1 MPYGILFREAVYIM
15 KKLVCIY
22 VILHIVVFAV
32 FSQAPTRRL
41 PGVINHPSLNL
52 YAPYLS
58 HDGNALL
65 FLSDNGED
73 GALIVSF
80 SSRDNDWSEP
90 VELPKNI
97 NNRLTFLKGYSLSAD
112 GKKLYFT
119 SAKAP
124 VVGGYDIMSSELK
137 GKVWTEPQNF
147 FLPINS
153 KANEGSPSL
162 TVDGNTMFFMRCDK
176 MDQNKA
182 GGCKLFQS
190 DKKPNGQWGEPKE
203 LPTNINTG
211 NSQTPRIMADSE
223 TLIFSSDKMQ
233 ETKGGMDLFL
243 TRFNNGTWSDPMPL
257 DFVNTEKDDQ
267 FVSAAALG
275 RYLLKEAPGKKSNSE
290 LVEFLFPNE
299 VRPKGMMKVEGT
311 ITDLEGLPVPAY
323 ITITDLSTAKRVYS
337 GRPAADATYFLYLRE
352 GSKYEMSVDPEQS
365 NMTYF
370 AKQFDLTSEKISQ
383 KEKVNIVLK
392 KLVLG
397 DELPLDLVQFKSTTT
412 QLESFSNAELKRLV
426 RVIKANPQLS
436 FEIQVMLNG
445 YVEDSVKSSPD
456 LSEVTF
462 DSIRTQID
470 FLDTLGQAGKRD
482 TVIVRTIY
490 HNDRTRLQGKAI
502 TEQLVKLG
510 ADSASI
516 TIFGNAIPAL
526 LPENRKLTVKAVART
541 K

>member
-1 MPYGILFREAVYIM
+1 M
-15 KKLVCIY
+15 KKLACVY
-22 VILHIVVFAV
+22 ALLHIIVLAV
-32 FSQAPTRRL
+32 FSQAKTRRL
-41 PGVINHPSLNL
+41 PGIINHPSLNL
-52 YAPYLS
+52 YAPYIS

-73 GALIVSF
+73 GAPIVSF
-80 SSRDNDWSEP
+80 TSRENDWSEP

-97 NNRLTFLKGYSLSAD
+97 NNRLTFIKGYSLSAD

-119 SAKAP
+119 STKTP

-137 GKVWTEPQNF
+137 GKTWSEPQNF
-147 FLPINS
+147 LLPINS
-153 KANEGSPSL
+153 KAHEGSPSL
-162 TVDGNTMFFMRCDK
+162 TVDGNTIFFMRCDK

-203 LPTNINTG
+203 LPANINTG

-223 TLIFSSDKMQ
+223 TLIFSSDKMN
-233 ETKGGMDLFL
+233 EKTKGGMDLFL
-243 TRFNNGTWSDPMPL
+243 TRFSNGVWSDPMPL

-275 RYLLKEAPGKKSNSE
+275 RYLLKEAPGKKNNSE

-299 VRPKGMMKVEGT
+299 VRPKGMMKVEGK
-311 ITDLEGLPVPAY
+311 ITDIDGLPIPAY
-323 ITITDLSTAKRVYS
+323 ITITDLSTAKKVYS
-337 GRPAADATYFLYLRE
+337 GRPAVDATYFLYLRE

-365 NMTYF
+365 NVTYF
-370 AKQFDLTSEKISQ
+370 AKQFDLTLEKIPQ

-392 KLVLG
+392 KLVPG
-397 DELPLDLVQFKSTTT
+397 DEFSLDLVQFKPATTE
-412 QLESFSNAELKRLV
+412 LEPSSDAELRRLA

-436 FEIQVMLNG
+436 FEVQVMLDG

-456 LSEVTF
+456 LSEFTI
-462 DSIRTQID
+462 DSIRSQID
-470 FLDTLGQAGKRD
+470 VLDTLGQVGKRD
-482 TVIVRTIY
+482 TIIVKTIY
-490 HNDRTRLQGKAI
+490 HNDRTQLQGKAI
-502 TEQLVKLG
+502 TDQLIKFG
-510 ADSASI
+510 ADS
-516 TIFGNAIPAL
+516 TRVTHFGNAIPAL
-526 LPENRKLTVKAVART
+526 FPENRKLTVKAVARA